1 MKVVKFFSKLLS
13 CLFLLVFGVLC
24 LAVSLFVMIRNMTS
38 YDSVTSY
45 VQDANIFDYSSQ
57 DIADSKDLT
66 IRQTIEQEL
75 LKMNVPILVT
85 DEILDSP
92 EVSKII
98 SDYIYNY
105 SHYVLFNADKPVF
118 PKEDIMNIAERVYV
132 SYEHRELAQKQKEE
146 LEAYVTLLGDKVD
159 KTIFSKTELN
169 EIVSLNVVK
178 RVAIAFDTE
187 YIVMVLAV
195 LIIML
200 FAIISLCLGNLK
212 KAINLCGKMIV
223 LDGVLFIVLSFVE
236 VRILIMY
243 FNSQGLIDNLAILLV
258 EQGFQNMLVC
268 GGILIG
274 IGLLLVIISGIL
286 LKKERAARSSEV
298 LQNVIIEEVEK
309 SQDESVQEEKIEEE
323 SVTESEVDTNEED
336 NITEKV
342 NQQVSLEDSKTT
354 DTDDSLQDSI
364 KGKNHNIKDETII
377 VPMPDENSD
386 IKEKSTND
394 EEEVA
399 KITSDDYTII
409 NDEKN
414 TKDETDEIVKKDI
427 EVIPLREVEIDISH
441 PEKGRDIEFN
451 SNSISEGSEEIEIL

>member
-298 LQNVIIEEVEK
+298 LQNVIIEEVKK

-336 NITEKV
+336 NIAEKV

-354 DTDDSLQDSI
+354 ETEDSI
-364 KGKNHNIKDETII
+364 KGKNHDIKDETII

-451 SNSISEGSEEIEIL
+451 SDSISEGSEEIEIL